1 MKVLQET
8 TKWKYPNHVYVLNQ
22 SGKLIGYHS
31 THHGWRYMTKP
42 LSFYKKYRTFK
53 DLGLKWLPADVKNA
67 LKACPSHPNSLSLDS

>member
-31 THHGWRYMTKP
+31 EQHGWRFMTKP

-53 DLGLKWLPADVKNA
+53 DLGLKWLPTDVKNT